1 MSSPTRVLR
10 PAVFLDRDGVINVE
24 VSYLG
29 DPARF
34 QLLPGVAAAIRRLN
48 QAGLPVIVVTNQS
61 GIGRG
66 YYSLAA
72 MTAVH
77 QRLDAE
83 LAAAGAHVDA
93 LYFCPHRPEDGCSC
107 RKPAPGMFVQAA
119 SELGVDLARSV
130 IIGDKFSDLV
140 AGKAVGCRGVLVLTG
155 HGAEE
160 RARGGPLEP
169 EYVAADLPGA
179 VDWWLERW
187 QA

>member
-1 MSSPTRVLR
+1 MTALR

-29 DPARF
+29 DPAGF
-34 QLLPGVAAAIRRLN
+34 QLLPGVTAAIRRLN

-66 YYSLAA
+66 YYSLDA

-77 QRLDAE
+77 QRMDAE
-83 LAAAGAHVDA
+83 LAAACAHVDA

-107 RKPAPGMFVQAA
+107 RKPAPGMLIQAA
-119 SELGVDLARSV
+119 AELGVDLARSV

-140 AGKAVGCRGVLVLTG
+140 AGKVVGCRGVLVLTG

-160 RARGGPLEP
+160 WARGGPLEP
-169 EYVAADLPGA
+169 EYVAADLVAA
-179 VDWWLERW
+179 VAWWLEN
-187 QA
+187 Q

>member
-1 MSSPTRVLR
+1 MTALR

-29 DPARF
+29 DPAGV
-34 QLLPGVAAAIRRLN
+34 QLLPGVTAAIHRLN

-66 YYSLAA
+66 YYSLDT

-77 QRLDAE
+77 QRMDAE

-107 RKPAPGMFVQAA
+107 RKPAPGMLIQAA
-119 SELGVDLARSV
+119 AELGLDLECSV
-130 IIGDKFSDLV
+130 IIGDKFSDLA
-140 AGKAVGCRGVLVLTG
+140 AGKAIGCCAVLVLTG
-155 HGAEE
+155 HGADEW
-160 RARGGPLEP
+160 AQGDPLKP
-169 EYVAADLPGA
+169 DYVAENLIGA
-179 VDWWLERW
+179 VAWWLEN
-187 QA
+187 Q

>member
-1 MSSPTRVLR
+1 MTALR

-29 DPARF
+29 DPAGF
-34 QLLPGVAAAIRRLN
+34 QLLPGVTAAIRRLN
-48 QAGLPVIVVTNQS
+48 QVGLPVIVVTNQS

-66 YYSLAA
+66 YYSLDA

-77 QRLDAE
+77 QRMDAE

-93 LYFCPHRPEDGCSC
+93 LYFCPHRPEDGCFC
-107 RKPAPGMFVQAA
+107 RKPAPGMLIQAA
-119 SELGVDLARSV
+119 AELGVDLARSV

-160 RARGGPLEP
+160 WARGRPLEP
-169 EYVAADLPGA
+169 EYVAADLFAA
-179 VDWWLERW
+179 VAWWLGN
-187 QA
+187 Q